1 MTHTNKQNRFSSA
14 LSFFAIIL
22 LSLMLSACGS
32 SGGTGQDTEEETPLA
47 VDEDNV
53 STVAAYNLAERP
65 APSTDDVQAFML
77 RVWANVVDDNR
88 CGSCHSPGVGQ
99 APLFARTDD
108 INLAYN
114 SVLGSVNL
122 ESPASSSLVTQV
134 ASDHHCWAGATTEE
148 CAADMTQWITN
159 WASDTIGSTGAA
171 VQLVAPTVHEVDD
184 TKPLPVDVPAAYT
197 ELHTLLVTNCASCHA
212 ESAPS
217 AQSPYFSS
225 VNVQDSYNAARSK
238 IDLADENRTLAA
250 ALSRIVVRLRSE
262 SHNCWSES
270 CSDDA
275 QELLDAIGTLAG
287 TIPLQVV
294 DDSLEI
300 SKGLQLGSDG
310 LPANTGGRHES
321 SMIARWEFKEGDG
334 STSRDTSGIQPL
346 MDLQFDGNVSWVG
359 GWGIN
364 LDGGR
369 AQATSNTSKKLYNL
383 IAESGEYSIETWV
396 APNNVTQEGPARII
410 SYSAGNDNRN
420 FMLGQT
426 QYNYDFLHRNENSV
440 TTGEPALST
449 ADADERLQ
457 AALQH
462 VVVTYTPQEGR
473 KIYVN
478 GVFTGDEDPS
488 PSTSIADWN
497 NSYQFSLGTGDSDF
511 TWRGVI
517 RMVAIHNRALTAD
530 QITQNF
536 DVGVGQK
543 FLLLFNV
550 TDLVEIDDC
559 WDSFVVFE
567 AAEYDNYSYLFN
579 QPYFA
584 RLYNKK
590 EAADGVPTACTAD
603 EAPAQSTY
611 DFAISDMRLGINGK
625 IEPTGQGFQKLDV
638 PNVTEDRQVL
648 SSIGTIYNQ
657 QNGVDVDQFFLAFGQ
672 IAGKTGVYTD
682 PTAIT
687 PAVPTYAD
695 ELPDQIGLRTFDE
708 INASLE
714 TMTTVASTTPVIAAL
729 YEEVKQQLPVA
740 ETIRDFV
747 PAHQMAIAQ
756 LSMLYCSELVDNIDK
771 RAEYFPGFDF
781 NATPAAAFNDGDP
794 ATQITK
800 RNLIYQALIDH
811 TSSVPPSTDPEVDDT
826 PLETNVTL
834 EELSGPL
841 NILLDGTVGTTS
853 RTGLSDCSGTC
864 DATRTQT
871 IVKALCAATAGS
883 AVMLIQ

>member
-1 MTHTNKQNRFSSA
+1 MKNTNQQNGFSA
-14 LSFFAIIL
+14 KLSFLTVIL
-22 LSLMLSACGS
+22 LSLLLSGCGS
-32 SGGTGQDTEEETPLA
+32 SGSTGEDTKKATDQAEE
-47 VDEDNV
+47 EDNV
-53 STVAAYNLAERP
+53 STVAAYNLSDRP
-65 APSTDDVQAFML
+65 APNTDDVQAFML
-77 RVWANVVDDNR
+77 RLWANVVEEDR
-88 CGSCHSPGVGQ
+88 CGDCHNPAYGQ
-99 APLFARTDD
+99 APFFARSDD
-108 INLAYN
+108 INAAYN
-114 SVLGSVNL
+114 SAIGLVNL
-122 ESPASSSLVTQV
+122 ESPASSGLITTRPNQ
-134 ASDHHCWAGATTEE
+134 AHGCIAWATPEE
-148 CAADMTQWITN
+148 CIADMTQWITN
-159 WASDTIGSTGAA
+159 WASDTIGSTGAT
-171 VQLVAPTVHEVDD
+171 VQLIAPTVHEVDD
-184 TKPLPVDVPAAYT
+184 TKLLPVEAPANYS
-197 ELHTLLVTNCASCHA
+197 ELHALLVTNCASCHE
-212 ESAPS
+212 ESSSNP
-217 AQSPYFSS
+217 QSPYLSS
-225 VNVQDSYNAARSK
+225 ANIQDSYNAARSK

-250 ALSRIVVRLRSE
+250 ALSRIVTRLSSE
-262 SHNCWSES
+262 NHNCWTAS
-270 CSDDA
+270 CNNDA
-275 QELLDAIGTLAG
+275 QELLDAISTLAG
-287 TIPLQVV
+287 AIPIQEV
-294 DDSLEI
+294 DSALEI

-321 SMIARWEFKEGDG
+321 SLIARWEFKEGDG
-334 STSRDTSGIQPL
+334 TTARDSSGIEPL
-346 MDLQFDGNVSWVG
+346 MTLQFSGNVSWVG

-369 AQATSNTSKKLYNL
+369 ALATEDTSVKLYDYITENRQ
-383 IAESGEYSIETWV
+383 YSIETWV

-410 SYSAGNDNRN
+410 SYSAGDDNRN

-426 QYNYDFLHRNENSV
+426 QYNYDFLHRGENGAA
-440 TTGEPALST
+440 TGEPALST

-462 VVVTYTPQEGR
+462 VVVTYTPEDGR

-478 GVFTGDEDPS
+478 GEFTGDEDPT
-488 PSTSIADWN
+488 PSTPITDWN
-497 NSYQFSLGTGDSDF
+497 NGYQFRLGATDTDF
-511 TWRGVI
+511 SWNGVI
-517 RMVAIHNRALTAD
+517 RMVAIHNTALTAD

-590 EAADGVPTACTAD
+590 EAADGVPDACTLD

-611 DFAISDMRLGINGK
+611 DFSIADMRIGINGK
-625 IEPTGQGFQKLDV
+625 IEQTGQGFQKMVV

-657 QNGVDVDQFFLAFGQ
+657 QNGVDSDQFFLAFGE

-687 PAVPTYAD
+687 PAEPTASD
-695 ELPDQIGLRTFDE
+695 TLPDQIGLRTFDE

-740 ETIRDFV
+740 ETVRDFV

-756 LSMLYCSELVDNIDK
+756 LSMLYCSELVNDAGK
-771 RAEYFPGFDF
+771 RATYFPGFDF
-781 NATPAAAFNDGDP
+781 TATPAAAFNDADL
-794 ATQITK
+794 AAQTVK
-800 RNLIYQALIDH
+800 RNLIYQPLIDH
-811 TSSVPPSTDPEVDDT
+811 MSIASLT
-826 PLETNVTL
+826 TNLTL
-834 EELSGPL
+834 GELSEPL
-841 NILLDGTVGTTS
+841 DLLLGGTPG
-853 RTGLSDCSGTC
+853 RNGLTECGVDCN
-864 DATRTQT
+864 AARTQT
-871 IVKALCAATAGS
+871 IVKAMCAATAGS
-883 AVMLIQ
+883 AIMLIQ